1 MTATKKTTTPKIV
14 TLEHIWKKLSSIN
27 VTKYTQ
33 KKNNLSYLPWSDA
46 IALTMEHFPTM
57 TYEFVP
63 WTDSNGCVQLVNMV
77 PSHEGWTG
85 IVGVN
90 VTIEGHT
97 RRMVLPIMTGFSNK
111 AVLTPTSRD
120 ITDSLMRCLT
130 KCLAMFGLGH
140 HLYTGEELPKD
151 YSTETKT
158 HPMHKMPTIQPVV
171 THAGSG
177 NSTITELT
185 QE

>member
-1 MTATKKTTTPKIV
+1 MTAKKTTKTI
-14 TLEHIWKKLSSIN
+14 TMEQIWKELSSIN
-27 VTKYTQ
+27 VTKFTQ

-57 TYEFVP
+57 TYEFLT
-63 WTDSNGCVQLVNMV
+63 WADNSGRVQVVNMI
-77 PSHEGWTG
+77 PSDQGWTG

-90 VTIEGHT
+90 VTIEDHT
-97 RRMVLPIMTGFSNK
+97 KGMLLPIMTGFSNK
-111 AVLTPTSRD
+111 AVLNPTSRD

-151 YSTETKT
+151 YSAETKT
-158 HPMHKMPTIQPVV
+158 HPMHKMPTIQPVK
-171 THAGSG
+171 THTGDA
-177 NSTITELT
+177 NNTITQLT